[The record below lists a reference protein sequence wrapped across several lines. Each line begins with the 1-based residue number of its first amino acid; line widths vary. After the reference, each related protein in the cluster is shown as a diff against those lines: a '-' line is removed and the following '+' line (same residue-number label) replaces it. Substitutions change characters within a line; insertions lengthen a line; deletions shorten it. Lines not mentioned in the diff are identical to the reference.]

1 MLFYFF
7 IILTAISLGG
17 IVAIVW
23 RQLSYVRTHNLTDL
37 AVEEEFLSDL
47 IQRRIDLF
55 HERFSLFFKH
65 LVHYSSLYFLLA
77 VRRLVVVSRFLLARV
92 ERKFSRLIDSV
103 HGRNPLLGRA
113 GPVSPFLARLK
124 EPKQ

>member
-1 MLFYFF
+1 MLLYFF
-7 IILTAISLGG
+7 IALGIVSSGG
-17 IVAIVW
+17 IIAITW
-23 RQLSYVRTHNLTDL
+23 RQLIYVRAHDLTEL
-37 AVEEEFLSDL
+37 SVGEEYLGEL

-55 HERFSLFFKH
+55 YERFALFFKH
-65 LVHYSSLYFLLA
+65 LIHYSYLYFLLT
-77 VRRLVVVSRFLLARV
+77 VRRLVVISRFLLTRV

-103 HGRNPLLGRA
+103 HGRGIILGQG